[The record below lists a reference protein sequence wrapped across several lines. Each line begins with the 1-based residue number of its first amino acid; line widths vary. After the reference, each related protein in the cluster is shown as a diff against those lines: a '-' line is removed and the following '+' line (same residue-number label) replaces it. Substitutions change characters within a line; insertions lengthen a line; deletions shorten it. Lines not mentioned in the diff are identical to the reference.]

1 MRLKYKKMMI
11 MVSMCVMGIG
21 MITFSIMKPSAT
33 PKTSADGTK
42 VKVASKTMAASNDST
57 AGNEDETEVNMQAQD
72 AALVSLETPE
82 TETAKVVELEPLKQD
97 SNKKVNKL
105 IKSYLNGKLKNDMEA
120 FKPLVNDASQLNLDD
135 IKRQTKYI
143 EDYDNITCYT
153 QKGPEEGSYVVYAY
167 HEVKFKSIDTLAPAM
182 NEFYVK
188 TNENGEPYIYLG
200 VVDTKTDEYLDE
212 VRNSEE
218 VMDLI
223 YDVNDKLQKAVNN
236 DNSLSE
242 FYLKLEETT
251 QKVTKNE

>member
-11 MVSMCVMGIG
+11 MVSMCIMGIG
-21 MITFSIMKPSAT
+21 MITFSIVKPSANH
-33 PKTSADGTK
+33 KADGIDSNKAAKTM
-42 VKVASKTMAASNDST
+42 VASDDNMDDNTEDVADNDVQAKEATVSTLAAP
-57 AGNEDETEVNMQAQD
+57 ETEV
-72 AALVSLETPE
+72 
-82 TETAKVVELEPLKQD
+82 AKAELEPLQKD
-97 SNKKVNKL
+97 ANKKVNKL
-105 IKSYLNGKLKNDMEA
+105 IKSYLNAKLKDDIEA
-120 FKPLVNDASQLNLDD
+120 FKPLVNDASLLDTAD

-153 QKGPEEGSYVVYAY
+153 QKGPEEGSFIVYAY

-188 TNENGEPYIYLG
+188 TNESGEPYIYLG
-200 VVDTKTDEYLDE
+200 VVDSETDKYLGE

-218 VMDLI
+218 VMELI
-223 YDVNDKLQKAVNN
+223 FDVNDKLQKVVNN
-236 DNSLSE
+236 DSALSD

>member
-11 MVSMCVMGIG
+11 MVSMCIMGIG
-21 MITFSIMKPSAT
+21 MITFSIVKPSANQD
-33 PKTSADGTK
+33 TSADETK
-42 VKVASKTMAASNDST
+42 SKITSKALLASNESITD
-57 AGNEDETEVNMQAQD
+57 NEDEPEANTQAQD
-72 AALVSLETPE
+72 APMVTLEAPE
-82 TETAKVVELEPLKQD
+82 IETAKAELEPLKKD

-105 IKSYLNGKLKNDMEA
+105 IKNYLNVKLKNDMEA
-120 FKPLVNDASQLNLDD
+120 FKPLVNDASLLKQDD

-153 QKGPEEGSYVVYAY
+153 QAGPEEGSYVVYAY

-188 TNENGEPYIYLG
+188 TNDNGEPYIYLG
-200 VVDTKTDEYLDE
+200 VIDSKTDEYLDG

-223 YDVNDKLQKAVNN
+223 YDVNDKLQQAVNN
-236 DNSLSE
+236 DSSLSE

>member
-21 MITFSIMKPSAT
+21 MITFSIMKPTANQN
-33 PKTSADGTK
+33 TSADGK
-42 VKVASKTMAASNDST
+42 KSKVASKTLLASNDST
-57 AGNEDETEVNMQAQD
+57 ASNEDETEVNMQAQD
-72 AALVSLETPE
+72 AALVTLEAPE
-82 TETAKVVELEPLKQD
+82 TETAEVKLEPLKKD

-120 FKPLVNDASQLNLDD
+120 FEPLVNDASLLKLDD

-143 EDYDNITCYT
+143 ENYDNITCYT
-153 QKGPEEGSYVVYAY
+153 QKGLEEGSYVVYAY

-200 VVDTKTDEYLDE
+200 VVDTETDEYLDE

-218 VMDLI
+218 VMELI
-223 YDVNDKLQKAVNN
+223 YDVNDKLQQAVNN
-236 DNSLSE
+236 DSSLSE